1 MKKIKETIF
10 FIFGAILVTNCFAQ
24 VDINR
29 KAEIA
34 GAFVGAI
41 IMADEFKKSQCGKL
55 ISIDK
60 KYTDVEYN
68 KKQVS
73 KSFSSEQ
80 RNEVLEALN
89 SQYISNQ
96 RMKFRDLY
104 TQIPFSK
111 CQQFIDT
118 VFWFK
123 FDDAVQAW
131 DKVK

>member
-1 MKKIKETIF
+1 MKKIKESIF

-29 KAEIA
+29 KAEMA

-41 IMADEFKKSQCGKL
+41 VMADEFKKSQCGKL

-68 KKQVS
+68 KRQVA
-73 KSFSSEQ
+73 KSFPSEL
-80 RNEVLEALN
+80 RKELLEFFN
-89 SQYISNQ
+89 SQFISNQ
-96 RMKFRDLY
+96 RMKYRDLY
-104 TQIPFSK
+104 AQIPFSK